1 MACSDHA
8 YLLYDWQV
16 ILTLRRSN
24 WQVGLAFRCVCSHY
38 VSGRDNL
45 IPQLG
50 EFLEDG
56 AALMQSF
63 MP

>member
-1 MACSDHA
+1 M
-8 YLLYDWQV
+8 
-16 ILTLRRSN
+16 
-24 WQVGLAFRCVCSHY
+24 GLASVAFAPTMSL
-38 VSGRDNL
+38 GRDNL

-50 EFLEDG
+50 EFLEDV